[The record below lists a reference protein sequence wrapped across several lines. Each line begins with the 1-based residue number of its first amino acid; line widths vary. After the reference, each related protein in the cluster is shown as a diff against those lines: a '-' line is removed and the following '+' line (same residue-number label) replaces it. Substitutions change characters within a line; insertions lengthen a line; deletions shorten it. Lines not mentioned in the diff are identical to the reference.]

1 LVRVR
6 AGGTVVTQGTASPD
20 ALKTSSSAAALY
32 VGAKAALS
40 TANGIRPAI
49 AVIPQ
54 ATIDTRPG
62 PGVDRLLPGVN
73 VDASWE
79 IRKDRDNIEAVVAS
93 NRVAPPDGRSHVEIA
108 AGITNAILFHDRFEA
123 FTEWTCTSPRRSPSP
138 RGSTSWAASSCSRRT
153 TSRWTFVSEQV

>member
-1 LVRVR
+1 M
-6 AGGTVVTQGTASPD
+6 
-20 ALKTSSSAAALY
+20 
-32 VGAKAALS
+32 S

-79 IRKDRDNIEAVVAS
+79 IRKDHDNIEAVVAS
-93 NRVAPPDGRSHVEIA
+93 NRVAPLDGSAHFEIA
-108 AGITNAILFHDRFEA
+108 TGITNAILFHDRFEV
-123 FTEWTCTSPRRSPSP
+123 FTEWDVYAPTQQSEPTRQYAIGGLVVFASHDLALDVRVGTGLNHAASGFVFGTGFAVRPRR
-138 RGSTSWAASSCSRRT
+138 R
-153 TSRWTFVSEQV
+153 